1 VSADT
6 ETVETEAA
14 KTGHLEAAS
23 AAVTTADTPAVL
35 DVLHAGSTPPG
46 FVTAQSPPVSEERM
60 RNVATGSL
68 LGKVPETDS
77 RESLCDICM
86 LTLKDE
92 AAVAAHASAEHLDIS
107 PYACPVCK
115 VTFKDLSEIE
125 AHTHENN
132 CGKSKV
138 KTKARTLKGVSEIEC
153 EGCRKTFGSA
163 LLLAKH
169 EAITHRDTRSKW
181 PCDFVGCGRKFNGRR
196 SLEKHKNTHEGG
208 GFACDRCG
216 EKFSAKE
223 GLDLYHVCRS
233 AKRKTTKKNVNVAG
247 VPTTSALQMFG
258 LESWEHLTPEPPA
271 NPTLNKHRY
280 AVFKNT
286 KLSEADMQQAQDD
299 VVDLDDDRYWE
310 HLSQFG
316 KAKSDPN
323 RSQRHFMVTKQAPGP
338 WLEGLGMN
346 FFQSKAAREAP
357 YRSGVVEKWDSV
369 GRSVLCRNDV
379 ENFTAVF
386 ANEARWDLDGRGAGA
401 WLVDN
406 KIRVLDKNE
415 DDNR

>member
-1 VSADT
+1 
-6 ETVETEAA
+6 
-14 KTGHLEAAS
+14 
-23 AAVTTADTPAVL
+23 
-35 DVLHAGSTPPG
+35 
-46 FVTAQSPPVSEERM
+46 M
-60 RNVATGSL
+60 RNVATCSL
-68 LGKVPETDS
+68 LEKVPETDS
-77 RESLCDICM
+77 RESSCYICM
-86 LTLKDE
+86 LTLKNE

-115 VTFKDLSEIE
+115 VTFKDLSVIE

-132 CGKSKV
+132 CDKSKE
-138 KTKARTLKGVSEIEC
+138 KTKTRALKGVSETEC
-153 EGCRKTFGSA
+153 ESCRKTFRSA

-196 SLEKHKNTHEGG
+196 SLEKHKTTHEGG

-216 EKFSAKE
+216 DKFSAKE
-223 GLDLYHVCRS
+223 GLDLYHMCRS
-233 AKRKTTKKNVNVAG
+233 AKSKTTKRNVNVAG

-258 LESWEHLTPEPPA
+258 LESWENLKPEPPA
-271 NPTLNKHRY
+271 DPTLNKHRY
-280 AVFKNT
+280 AVFKIT
-286 KLSEADMQQAQDD
+286 ELSKADRQQAQDD
-299 VVDLDDDRYWE
+299 LVDLDDDRYWE

-323 RSQRHFMVTKQAPGP
+323 RSQRHFMVTKQAPGA
-338 WLEGLGMN
+338 WLEGLGIH
-346 FFQSKAAREAP
+346 FFQSKAAKEAP

-379 ENFTAVF
+379 EEGDDFTAVF
-386 ANEARWDLDGRGAGA
+386 ADEARWDLDGRGAGA